1 MILLVFEGR
10 KREPGLFRAIE
21 KLFFKDR
28 QHIVCSFD
36 NNIYEL
42 YKKLRELDDSGDV
55 VSILREKYSGRDDS
69 PFPEDVR
76 SSDFSE
82 IYLIFDYD
90 FQNKNVQLAEMN
102 RQISEMLEMF
112 DNETES
118 GKLYINYPMAEAI
131 RYTKRLPDPKFYTYT
146 VSRQLCAKMSFK
158 KLADVFSEYKSLD
171 FLTLNEHRAA
181 TENEIRSRAKNW
193 MLLQEQNVIKA
204 NYLCTGDLSIPESKE
219 FVSQQNIFSAQIRDY
234 VNPKDSVSILSA
246 FPMFLYEYF
255 PAPAGLSLKEDNES
269 RIAALKS
276 AIEEGLDSGIAEDF
290 DSDSHL
296 KSMKGTR

>member
-1 MILLVFEGR
+1 
-10 KREPGLFRAIE
+10 
-21 KLFFKDR
+21 
-28 QHIVCSFD
+28 
-36 NNIYEL
+36 
-42 YKKLRELDDSGDV
+42 
-55 VSILREKYSGRDDS
+55 
-69 PFPEDVR
+69 
-76 SSDFSE
+76 
-82 IYLIFDYD
+82 
-90 FQNKNVQLAEMN
+90 
-102 RQISEMLEMF
+102 MF

-118 GKLYINYPMAEAI
+118 GKLYINYPMVEAI

-255 PAPAGLSLKEDNES
+255 PVELPLQEDYGN
-269 RIAALKS
+269 RIIALKS

-290 DSDSHL
+290 EPGTHL
-296 KSMKGTR
+296 KGNTAG